1 MSFKTESSFTVVGSP
16 RIVLRDCDGNVK
28 LDVTIPN
35 MVVTT
40 GKAFLA
46 SRAVGTGATVMS
58 HMAIGSGATA
68 PIAAE
73 TSLGAELGGA
83 ALISSTAVNNTITYV
98 ANFGAGIGTG
108 AVTEAGIFNDVTSGD
123 MLNRATFPVI
133 NKGVSDTMT
142 ITWNIT
148 IN

>member
-1 MSFKTESSFTVVGSP
+1 MSFSCDSTLTVTGSP
-16 RIVLRDCDGNVK
+16 RIVLRDGAGDVK
-28 LDVTIPN
+28 ADITIPN

-40 GKAFLA
+40 GKTFLA
-46 SRAVGTGATVMS
+46 ARAIGSAAAVMS
-58 HMAIGSGATA
+58 HMAIGSGSAA
-68 PIAAE
+68 PAASD
-73 TSLGAELGGA
+73 TTLGAELGRSPIVA
-83 ALISSTAVNNTITYV
+83 ATSSGNTITYV

-108 AVTEAGIFNDVTSGD
+108 AITEAGIFNNVTSGD